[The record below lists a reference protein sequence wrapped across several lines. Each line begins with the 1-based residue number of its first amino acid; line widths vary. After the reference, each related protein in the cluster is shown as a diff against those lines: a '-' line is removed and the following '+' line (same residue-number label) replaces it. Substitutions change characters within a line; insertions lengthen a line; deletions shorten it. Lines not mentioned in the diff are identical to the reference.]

1 MLDTN
6 IHSQDVIFA
15 LDIGTRSVIGTVGV
29 VKDKKFYVLG
39 EVYEEHEERAM
50 IDGQIHN
57 IELVAHTVGK
67 IKRQL
72 EDKLNIKLSNVA
84 IAAAGRFLKTNTVSY
99 KLDIDYN
106 RKIDKDLV
114 RTLELTAVKK
124 AEEEINNKTKGKLYC
139 VGYSVVNYYL
149 NGYVISNL
157 ISHKGENI
165 SADVIATFLPRSVV
179 DSIYSVTEKVGLQ
192 VVSLTLEPI
201 AAMEAVIPQ
210 NLRLLNLALV
220 DIGAGTSDIA
230 ISDKDTIKSY
240 GMVSLAGDEITEV
253 IAQNCLVDFNGAEKI
268 KRQTAENDIITYT
281 DVLGMENEITS
292 EEIKNMIKPVVDKIS
307 KEIGDRII
315 ELNGGKSPNAVFLVG
330 GGSYTLGMKE
340 GIAKVLNIPDKR
352 IAIKGRDAISN
363 CVCEDNSLGSIGVTV
378 LGIALVSI
386 KKLGHDFIDVIL
398 NGSIISLFNSHSHTV
413 MDVMLQ
419 GGINP
424 SLLIGKNGKSVKFT
438 LNGRNRVAFGTLA
451 TNSKIEIDGK
461 EANIDSQV
469 QEGQS
474 IKIDFATNGKNACP
488 QVKDYIKNLYSVTF
502 YINDIIHTLNP
513 IGIINENSVSIE
525 EIINEGDK
533 VEIVDVKTLGE
544 FKKFFENN
552 IEPCKYFANG
562 EEIFDDYIIK
572 EGDRIY
578 KVSDNVKDEEKKEE
592 NQEVAVEQVDAKD
605 IETSTIHTEEKHIS
619 ETDNENDSF
628 TEVKEEVTIDS
639 EKLDDSIKVIV
650 NGEQI
655 TLKGKKTYVF
665 VDIFNYIDMDL
676 SCIHGKLVLK
686 LNGED
691 TDYNAS
697 LKDGDTIEA
706 RWS

>member
-1 MLDTN
+1 
-6 IHSQDVIFA
+6 
-15 LDIGTRSVIGTVGV
+15 
-29 VKDKKFYVLG
+29 
-39 EVYEEHEERAM
+39 
-50 IDGQIHN
+50 
-57 IELVAHTVGK
+57 
-67 IKRQL
+67 
-72 EDKLNIKLSNVA
+72 
-84 IAAAGRFLKTNTVSY
+84 
-99 KLDIDYN
+99 
-106 RKIDKDLV
+106 
-114 RTLELTAVKK
+114 
-124 AEEEINNKTKGKLYC
+124 
-139 VGYSVVNYYL
+139 
-149 NGYVISNL
+149 
-157 ISHKGENI
+157 
-165 SADVIATFLPRSVV
+165 
-179 DSIYSVTEKVGLQ
+179 
-192 VVSLTLEPI
+192 
-201 AAMEAVIPQ
+201 
-210 NLRLLNLALV
+210 
-220 DIGAGTSDIA
+220 
-230 ISDKDTIKSY
+230 
-240 GMVSLAGDEITEV
+240 
-253 IAQNCLVDFNGAEKI
+253 
-268 KRQTAENDIITYT
+268 
-281 DVLGMENEITS
+281 
-292 EEIKNMIKPVVDKIS
+292 
-307 KEIGDRII
+307 
-315 ELNGGKSPNAVFLVG
+315 
-330 GGSYTLGMKE
+330 
-340 GIAKVLNIPDKR
+340 
-352 IAIKGRDAISN
+352 
-363 CVCEDNSLGSIGVTV
+363 VCEDNSLGSIGVTV

-424 SLLIGKNGKSVKFT
+424 SLLIGKNGKNVKFT

-469 QEGQS
+469 QEGQN

-502 YINDIIHTLNP
+502 YINDIIQTLNP

-578 KVSDNVKDEEKKEE
+578 KVSDNVKAKEKKEE
-592 NQEVAVEQVDAKD
+592 NEEVAVEQVDAKD
-605 IETSTIHTEEKHIS
+605 IESSTIYTEEKHIS
-619 ETDNENDSF
+619 ETYNENDNF
-628 TEVKEEVTIDS
+628 TEVKEEVPIDT
-639 EKLDDSIKVIV
+639 EKSDDSIKIII
-650 NGEQI
+650 NGDQI
-655 TLKGKKTYVF
+655 TLKGKKNYVF

-676 SCIHGKLVLK
+676 SCVRGKLVLK